1 MGEKSKVFE
10 KNADIHVK
18 GTIVKEKFMGLAA
31 SQARLLSLT
40 SRIHDVEYQAQMIQ
54 SAKMQLALQE
64 DEAYRRYNDALDA
77 QTLTF
82 QNLQGNRIA
91 ATFNNLC
98 GLGSISNN
106 IATDKSYVFRDGSD
120 RLIVPSDIYEGYKEF
135 GGTDPYQFAM
145 YMLTGKE
152 TEELQTIESTFLDK
166 ISQKG
171 DDDNIYK
178 NYRKNIET
186 LLMEIL
192 KDENAKPLTTLSETD
207 SQYTQSVANQKNTIK
222 SDIWNNGVNALSN
235 YFNNE
240 KIPDSLKDKVESLDK
255 FLQEYKYKVY
265 IRDGKEIYG
274 ALGENEEHF
283 DQEKFNYYLR
293 WAKLIEQEV
302 DIEYCTS
309 AGDYGKD
316 IENDA
321 ELLNQMLQSGK
332 ISIDMVYLGRNG
344 EVSDEPT
351 SAASDSNIAYTAKSS
366 IDSTE
371 LKRAEAEYEKTM
383 RDVQRKDKRYDMD
396 LNKLETE
403 RTALT
408 TEYDSVKKVIQDNI
422 ERTFKIFS

>member
-18 GTIVKEKFMGLAA
+18 GTTEKEKVMGLAA

-54 SAKMQLALQE
+54 SAKLQLALQE

-82 QNLQGNRIA
+82 QDLKGNRIA

-98 GLGSISNN
+98 GLGSINNN
-106 IATDKSYVFRDGSD
+106 IATDKSYVFRDSSD
-120 RLIVPSDIYEGYKEF
+120 SLIVPSDIYEGYKNF
-135 GGTDPYQFAM
+135 GGSDPYQFAM
-145 YMLTGKE
+145 FMIAGG
-152 TEELQTIESTFLDK
+152 QTAKDPSEVESEHFIGIT
-166 ISQKG
+166 
-171 DDDNIYK
+171 DDDSIYSIYK
-178 NYRKNIET
+178 EKITKIISTQLYNHEKCKLKEGD
-186 LLMEIL
+186 EL
-192 KDENAKPLTTLSETD
+192 KDDQIKTATENILS
-207 SQYTQSVANQKNTIK
+207 SGVVSVKALFENGEIP
-222 SDIWNNGVNALSN
+222 SDVKDAMESL
-235 YFNNE
+235 E
-240 KIPDSLKDKVESLDK
+240 KIV
-255 FLQEYKYKVY
+255 QEYKYKLY
-265 IRDGKEIYG
+265 QRDGKSLYS
-274 ALGENEEHF
+274 ACTGESEENF

-302 DIEYCTS
+302 GIEYCTS

-332 ISIDMVYLGRNG
+332 ISIDMVYLGKTG
-344 EVSDEPT
+344 EISDTPT
-351 SAASDSNIAYTAKSS
+351 SAASDSNIAYTNKSS
-366 IDSTE
+366 LDSTE
-371 LKRAEAEYEKTM
+371 LKKAEAEYEKTM
-383 RDVQRKDKRYDMD
+383 KDIQRKDKRYDMD

-408 TEYDSVKKVIQDNI
+408 TEYDSVKQVIKDNI
-422 ERTFKIFS
+422 ERTFGIFS